1 MCEQRCPWCLSPSS
15 FASRC
20 LGAAASLGS
29 LCLALIHR
37 RFTRSFKCTLGSP
50 GYEDMHNPCWF
61 DLFSDIFFNQHFRD
75 MISSGIK
82 RRLPLHR
89 ELRQS
94 KSGCAWKLDHHA
106 SLVLALR
113 DHLEGLVR
121 VAKLVVVC
129 VTDVVLAIG
138 SCFRVRLGLLSTCR

>member
-1 MCEQRCPWCLSPSS
+1 
-15 FASRC
+15 
-20 LGAAASLGS
+20 
-29 LCLALIHR
+29 
-37 RFTRSFKCTLGSP
+37 
-50 GYEDMHNPCWF
+50 MHNPCWF
-61 DLFSDIFFNQHFRD
+61 DLVSDIFFNQHFRD
-75 MISSGIK
+75 MISFGIK